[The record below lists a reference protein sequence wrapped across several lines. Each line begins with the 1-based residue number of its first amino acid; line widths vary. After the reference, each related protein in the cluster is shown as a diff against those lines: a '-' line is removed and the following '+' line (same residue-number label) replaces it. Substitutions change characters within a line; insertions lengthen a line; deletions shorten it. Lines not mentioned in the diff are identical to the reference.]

1 MDNDYLDTPISWG
14 NEIINNFIPVKYE
27 KQTKFLHPPD
37 FSKKKMYEGSIED
50 ALEEVLDNPIG
61 YDKSYNE
68 LVKEKY
74 EKGRPIVLVVD
85 DHTRPNIHTK
95 IILPLMIK
103 KTLSLGVPKE
113 DIKVLIATGTH
124 RLPRTDEYNK
134 ILGDKFYHE
143 WKGNIIA
150 HDCDENVVSVG
161 KSEAGT
167 PLAFDALTFESS
179 ILVPITDSELHYF
192 AGQAGTIK
200 EICPGIAS
208 RNTVRINHPKMFDRE
223 LGFVPECRLG
233 NTEGNPVIT
242 DIKNMVNIVKQK
254 VTIFGIDTIVTEGE
268 IVYLNAGDLVAL
280 HDEASR
286 HITKMRTVKLPRAGG
301 IVVCGMQSWGINLY
315 QAGKGI
321 HAAYNAVKKDGKGV
335 ILAVAPLPDGV
346 QNINYEKVMKETAEM
361 HLQEAL
367 EYVLDNYCTEETFKI
382 GNQKPVDTLRIL
394 KEIGEGNLKAISDM
408 DAQEMSKYYRITP
421 AKKPEE
427 TPIDAIRREIEDYI
441 FKNPDELIYV
451 MDDPGLLVV
460 IE

>member
-1 MDNDYLDTPISWG
+1 MSNDYLDTPISWG
-14 NEIINNFIPVKYE
+14 NEIINNFIPIKYE

-37 FSKKKMYEGSIED
+37 FSKKKMYDGSFED
-50 ALEEVLDNPIG
+50 ALEQVLNNPIG

-124 RLPRTDEYNK
+124 RLPRTDEYSK
-134 ILGDKFYHE
+134 IVGESFYQE
-143 WKGNIIA
+143 WKENIIA
-150 HDCDENVVSVG
+150 HDCDKDVVSIG
-161 KSEAGT
+161 KSDVGT
-167 PLAFDALTFESS
+167 PLAFNALAFESS
-179 ILVPITDSELHYF
+179 ILIPVTDTELHYF

-208 RNTVRINHPKMFDRE
+208 RNTVRKNHPKMFDRE
-223 LGFVPECRLG
+223 LGFVHECSLG
-233 NTEGNPVIT
+233 TTEGNPVIS
-242 DIKNMVNIVKQK
+242 DIKNMVNIIKQK
-254 VTIFGIDTIVTEGE
+254 VTIFGIDTIVTEGK
-268 IVYLNAGDLVAL
+268 IVYVNAGDLVDL
-280 HDEASR
+280 HDEASKL
-286 HITKMRTVKLPRAGG
+286 ITKMRTVKLPKAAG
-301 IVVCGMQSWGINLY
+301 IVISGMQSWGINLY

-321 HAAYNAVKKDGKGV
+321 HAAWKAVKRDGKGV

-346 QNINYEKVMKETAEM
+346 GNENYEKVMKETAEM
-361 HLQEAL
+361 PLQEGL
-367 EYVLDNYCTEETFKI
+367 EYILDNYCTEETFKI
-382 GNQKPVDTLRIL
+382 GNQKPVDTFREL
-394 KEIGEGNLKAISDM
+394 KSIGEGNIKAVSDM
-408 DAQEMSKYYRITP
+408 NSEELSKYYRVTP
-421 AKKPEE
+421 VKKPEE
-427 TPIDAIRREIEDYI
+427 SPVDAIKREIEDYMS
-441 FKNPDELIYV
+441 KNPDELIYV